1 MRVRDASTDS
11 AWPWGEQFVHT
22 SKSYVCACVSKR
34 ELLSLSSTCTDS
46 DSSDT
51 RQISGKLQGVA
62 PVWELTCFLLRGE
75 PQGVATVTDA
85 QGGVIHLHF
94 RHGPEKGEKHT
105 SGICIEALE
114 RF

>member
-1 MRVRDASTDS
+1 MHRLRQLRHSTNIWEVAGS
-11 AWPWGEQFVHT
+11 
-22 SKSYVCACVSKR
+22 CACVG
-34 ELLSLSSTCTDS
+34 TD
-46 DSSDT
+46 
-51 RQISGKLQGVA
+51 LF
-62 PVWELTCFLLRGE
+62 CLLRGE

>member
-62 PVWELTCFLLRGE
+62 PVWELTCFVCSGENPKELRLSQTPKE
-75 PQGVATVTDA
+75 VSSISTSATD
-85 QGGVIHLHF
+85 
-94 RHGPEKGEKHT
+94 PKKEKSTPVE
-105 SGICIEALE
+105 SV
-114 RF
+114 